1 MFFFFKQ
8 KTAYEIQFG
17 DWSSDVCS
25 SDLILKAC
33 EPLVIPPVAAP
44 PAVEP
49 APADPPVWAS
59 ASELVTARAV
69 ASPKVASRDVASLMV
84 ILLC

>member
-1 MFFFFKQ
+1 M
-8 KTAYEIQFG
+8 APLELPVVVPG
-17 DWSSDVCS
+17 D
-25 SDLILKAC
+25 

-69 ASPKVASRDVASLMV
+69 ASPNVASRDVAGLMV